1 MCCSAVNVSYCWE
14 FLSDWRELV
23 QRREVGRVTAI
34 LGSALTFLMGT
45 ISIILGV
52 VNSSP
57 GQGGG
62 SLVVRGLVF
71 VALALAAG
79 YAASIII
86 RKPQIASIQL
96 VMVAVFGSIVA
107 FRSFSIAAGVLI
119 ASAAI
124 VYSSRES

>member
-1 MCCSAVNVSYCWE
+1 MK
-14 FLSDWRELV
+14 
-23 QRREVGRVTAI
+23 RREIGRVGAI
-34 LGSALTFLMGT
+34 LGSALTFLVGT

-57 GQGGG
+57 DQGGG
-62 SLVVRGLVF
+62 SLVVRGLMF

-96 VMVAVFGSIVA
+96 VMVAVLGSIVA
-107 FRSFSIAAGVLI
+107 FRSFWIVAGALI
-119 ASAAI
+119 ASAVI

>member
-1 MCCSAVNVSYCWE
+1 
-14 FLSDWRELV
+14 V